1 MPQDLLICL
10 KAENI
15 SSTDMFKDTLVA
27 NSNDN
32 FAELLC
38 QRFDKGRVT
47 SENVFFILFYPIFQ
61 SSTKS
66 NHILLETLGHMVLNF
81 IVTNVLKLFKVYIH
95 K

>member
-27 NSNDN
+27 SSNNN

-38 QRFDKGRVT
+38 HRFDKGRVT
-47 SENVFFILFYPIFQ
+47 SENVVFLYFSTE
-61 SSTKS
+61 SSNLQQNPTIYCWK
-66 NHILLETLGHMVLNF
+66 
-81 IVTNVLKLFKVYIH
+81 H

>member
-15 SSTDMFKDTLVA
+15 SSTDMFKDTLLA
-27 NSNDN
+27 NSNNN

-38 QRFDKGRVT
+38 HRFDKGRVT
-47 SENVFFILFYPIFQ
+47 SENVILFLIFFYPISQ

-66 NHILLETLGHMVLNF
+66 NHVLLET
-81 IVTNVLKLFKVYIH
+81 
-95 K
+95 

>member
-27 NSNDN
+27 SSNNN

-38 QRFDKGRVT
+38 HRFDKGRVT
-47 SENVFFILFYPIFQ
+47 SENVFFFILFYPIFQ

-66 NHILLETLGHMVLNF
+66 NHILLE
-81 IVTNVLKLFKVYIH
+81 I
-95 K
+95 